1 MLDNIVIALAV
12 LVDLIW
18 PAYLLQHSWH
28 VTHDGGVQSAM
39 FPSWSVDQ
47 LERLHELLVQGRPSV
62 DWWTPVV
69 RLAAALEVDLFKLLN
84 QPVCTAFM

>member
-1 MLDNIVIALAV
+1 
-12 LVDLIW
+12 
-18 PAYLLQHSWH
+18 
-28 VTHDGGVQSAM
+28 M
-39 FPSWSVDQ
+39 FPPWSVDQ
-47 LERLHELLVQGRPSV
+47 LERLLHELLVQRRPSV